1 MMNRLNEYRVMWIL
15 VLYDLP
21 TQTQKQRKSAAK
33 FRKRI
38 MSDGFNMFQFSIYI
52 RNCSSL
58 ENAEVHINRVK
69 SMMPD
74 EGHIGIFKITDKQFS
89 EIEIFNCKAKKQ
101 ARKPP
106 LQLEFF

>member
-1 MMNRLNEYRVMWIL
+1 MWIL

-52 RNCSSL
+52 RKL
-58 ENAEVHINRVK
+58 
-69 SMMPD
+69 
-74 EGHIGIFKITDKQFS
+74 FKFG
-89 EIEIFNCKAKKQ
+89 EC
-101 ARKPP
+101 
-106 LQLEFF
+106 

>member
-52 RNCSSL
+52 RKL
-58 ENAEVHINRVK
+58 
-69 SMMPD
+69 
-74 EGHIGIFKITDKQFS
+74 FKFG
-89 EIEIFNCKAKKQ
+89 EC
-101 ARKPP
+101 
-106 LQLEFF
+106 

>member
-58 ENAEVHINRVK
+58 ENAEVHIK
-69 SMMPD
+69 
-74 EGHIGIFKITDKQFS
+74 
-89 EIEIFNCKAKKQ
+89 
-101 ARKPP
+101 
-106 LQLEFF
+106 

>member
-1 MMNRLNEYRVMWIL
+1 MWIL

-58 ENAEVHINRVK
+58 ENAEVHIKRVK

-74 EGHIGIFKITDKQFS
+74 EGHIGIFNLNSAT
-89 EIEIFNCKAKKQ
+89 
-101 ARKPP
+101 
-106 LQLEFF
+106 

>member
-1 MMNRLNEYRVMWIL
+1 MWIL

-58 ENAEVHINRVK
+58 ENAEVHIKRVK

-74 EGHIGIFKITDKQFS
+74 EGHMGYS
-89 EIEIFNCKAKKQ
+89 
-101 ARKPP
+101 R
-106 LQLEFF
+106 LQTSNFLR

>member
-1 MMNRLNEYRVMWIL
+1 ML
-15 VLYDLP
+15 
-21 TQTQKQRKSAAK
+21 K
-33 FRKRI
+33 
-38 MSDGFNMFQFSIYI
+38 FSIYT
-52 RNCSSL
+52 RNRSSL
-58 ENAEVHINRVK
+58 ENAEVHIKRVK

-89 EIEIFNCKAKKQ
+89 AIEILTCKAKKQ

>member
-1 MMNRLNEYRVMWIL
+1 MWIL

-58 ENAEVHINRVK
+58 EHIKRVK

-89 EIEIFNCKAKKQ
+89 EIEIFNCKAKMQ

>member
-1 MMNRLNEYRVMWIL
+1 
-15 VLYDLP
+15 
-21 TQTQKQRKSAAK
+21 
-33 FRKRI
+33 
-38 MSDGFNMFQFSIYI
+38 
-52 RNCSSL
+52 
-58 ENAEVHINRVK
+58 
-69 SMMPD
+69 MMPD